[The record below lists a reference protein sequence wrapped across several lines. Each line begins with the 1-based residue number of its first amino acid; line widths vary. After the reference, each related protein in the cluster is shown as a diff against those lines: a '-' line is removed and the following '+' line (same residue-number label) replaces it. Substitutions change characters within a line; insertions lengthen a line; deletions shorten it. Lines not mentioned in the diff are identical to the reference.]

1 MVFAT
6 SWSRASSTRSRSS
19 AARARSPG
27 IRASMAWSFDPKHY
41 LALLEQK
48 AGALDQAAP
57 LQNWTLPEPLQHLRR
72 LLDAR
77 MGNRGKREF
86 IQALR
91 LIEVFP
97 ETLVAAAALDAIRLG
112 AISFD
117 AIKQLVIAQV
127 EHRPANLDL
136 GHYPYRPAAN
146 VRTTSA
152 ADYMVLV
159 SGRAA

>member
-27 IRASMAWSFDPKHY
+27 
-41 LALLEQK
+41 
-48 AGALDQAAP
+48 ALDQAAP

-72 LLDAR
+72 LLEAR

-117 AIKQLVIAQV
+117 EGKQLVIAKV
-127 EHRPANLDL
+127 EHRTANLDL
-136 GHYPYRPAAN
+136 GHYPCRERQDN
-146 VRTTSA
+146 
-152 ADYMVLV
+152 L
-159 SGRAA
+159 

>member
-1 MVFAT
+1 VPKV
-6 SWSRASSTRSRSS
+6 WLTRTIAISLFVITGYSYRSGQ
-19 AARARSPG
+19 RVYGRG
-27 IRASMAWSFDPKHY
+27 QFVFDPKHY

-72 LLDAR
+72 LLEAR
-77 MGNRGKREF
+77 TGNRGKREF

-112 AISFD
+112 ASSEGSNSELNGALSMND
-117 AIKQLVIAQV
+117 LL
-127 EHRPANLDL
+127 EHLGLRFYGCRRPTA
-136 GHYPYRPAAN
+136 
-146 VRTTSA
+146 SA
-152 ADYMVLV
+152 
-159 SGRAA
+159 